1 MSRRPPTPRARG
13 PVSAPAPPR
22 RDAARQSSVRPTPR
36 VSRER
41 GVARP
46 VKGHGDLARLLSVRA
61 LLLGVVL
68 LLAFAMVFPTVRA
81 YLAQREKLDSLT
93 AEVSA
98 SEARE
103 KQLEEDLARWSTD
116 AYVMAQARE
125 RLSYVMPGE
134 TAYRVIDP
142 QVVTESGHV
151 ASSDPGSRS
160 GIALP
165 VGGNVAPWYAT
176 VWESVQLAGEAPLPG
191 GEAKG
196 AGGSPDGA
204 GG

>member
-13 PVSAPAPPR
+13 SVSAPAPPR
-22 RDAARQSSVRPTPR
+22 RDAARDARQSSVRPTPR
-36 VSRER
+36 VARDR

-81 YLAQREKLDSLT
+81 YLAQREKLDSLA

-98 SEARE
+98 SETRE
-103 KQLEEDLARWSTD
+103 KQLEADLARWGTD

-125 RLSYVMPGE
+125 RLSYV
-134 TAYRVIDP
+134 
-142 QVVTESGHV
+142 H
-151 ASSDPGSRS
+151 
-160 GIALP
+160 
-165 VGGNVAPWYAT
+165 
-176 VWESVQLAGEAPLPG
+176 AG
-191 GEAKG
+191 
-196 AGGSPDGA
+196 
-204 GG
+204 